1 MAVDIHWFLPATST
15 GSFTQRW
22 PYGPAPAQ
30 TFHPDLAIRID
41 GAFRAQPAVAV
52 ASGTLIVLPDAT
64 FKTCGVL
71 LIPTPEVTKALAA
84 DNIGEVV
91 FYLRTLDLADLV
103 TRFTPK
109 VTEKLPR
116 GVTKD
121 KQIQN
126 LKEGKVGIPVDS
138 GDEIALVAPELAGQD
153 DGLVQFEVIYGPRR
167 GSYVGILRAI
177 SYALRITD
185 ATNRVRRLDPMSFY
199 YRVKRGIGFQ
209 TRIAPAHAT
218 HPFWTTTALTRRG
231 LIELREEYDR
241 PFATSIDLTI
251 QPALPATV
259 TLQDALWAHHEV
271 AAPGTTGL
279 VDIEIEKPR
288 WQLTRLPTSGRSFA
302 SQSNQEEVPFH
313 FPVQSIYMTSTAH
326 ADSWFVP
333 NDAPLSFF
341 TGRNKVEPLIDG
353 IDAYKAM
360 VSFLKRVLHP
370 EQFAWLAGW
379 WGSHDFELIEK
390 DPSSTLIELVKTI
403 DAANADFRV
412 MLWEQTGR
420 RVNKKTIDTI
430 NALPNGNAMG
440 ILDGQTK
447 LVGSHHQ
454 KYMAIYLKPDDAVA
468 FCGGIDI
475 NPNRIDNPDH
485 SLKWAYHDTHA
496 QLQGPCVR
504 DVMRLFVERWNNHRE
519 VTQNPSKRVPDPIW
533 DIDETSGDCFVQ
545 VTRTMPRGTHP
556 SINQGSQ
563 GSFKGVRRAVQRAQH
578 YIYIE
583 DQYLVPYWG
592 HVPFDPAIDFPANPG
607 IMRDLLDALKRIK
620 FLLIVIPHNMLTPQ
634 MKYRRHEFLEALSRA
649 AGPDASKIHV
659 YYLKRKKPSKKPPDA
674 ANETEVEEEAMMT
687 RGDVHGT
694 RQAQARDDF
703 ADIMGGSGASGG
715 RGHADEIYVHTKAW
729 IVDDVYVKCGS
740 MNVNR
745 RGFTYDTEADF
756 HAVDGAV
763 TRGKRRTALAFK
775 LALFSEHTRLTPD
788 EVPDDPVDVIA
799 WWLERAGK
807 SGRVGKYDWTKDSG
821 PAGTGVDALLR
832 AQLDFEWQN
841 VIDPDGR

>member
-1 MAVDIHWFLPATST
+1 MAEDIHWFLPAVTT

-22 PYGPAPAQ
+22 PYGPGPS
-30 TFHPDLAIRID
+30 FHPDLAIQID
-41 GAFRAQPAVAV
+41 GTLRAFPACAP
-52 ASGTLIVLPDAT
+52 ASGTLIVLPDASL
-64 FKTCGVL
+64 KTCGVL

-91 FYLRTLDLADLV
+91 FFLRTLDLADLV

-109 VTEKLPR
+109 VTERLPR

-126 LKEGKVGIPVDS
+126 LKEGKLGIPVES
-138 GDEIALVAPELAGQD
+138 GDDIALVAPEIAGQD
-153 DGLVQFEVIYGPRR
+153 HGLVQFEVIYGPRR

-177 SYALRITD
+177 DYALRITNP
-185 ATNRVRRLDPMSFY
+185 ANRYRRLDPMSFY
-199 YRVKRGIGFQ
+199 YRVKRVGPGAQ
-209 TRIAPAHAT
+209 TRIGPTHAT
-218 HPFWTTTALTRRG
+218 HRFWTSTALTLRG

-241 PFATSIDLTI
+241 PFATTVELTI
-251 QPALPATV
+251 SSNAPANV
-259 TLQDALWAHHEV
+259 TLQDANWAHHEV

-279 VDIEIEKPR
+279 VDVAIRKLS
-288 WQLTRLPTSGRSFA
+288 WLLTRLPSSGRSFEV
-302 SQSNQEEVPFH
+302 QSNQEEVPFH
-313 FPVQSIYMTSTAH
+313 FPVQSIYMTPTAH

-341 TGRNKVEPLIDG
+341 TGRNKVQPLIDG

-360 VSFLKRVLHP
+360 VSFLKRVRHP
-370 EQFAWLAGW
+370 EQFAWLVGW
-379 WGSHDFELIEK
+379 WGSHDFEMIDK
-390 DPSSTLIELVKTI
+390 DSSSTLIELVKAI

-412 MLWEQTGR
+412 MLWDQTGR
-420 RVNKKTIDTI
+420 RVNKKTIDAI
-430 NALPNGNAMG
+430 NALPHGNAIG
-440 ILDGQTK
+440 ILDGQTA

-454 KYMAIYLKPDDAVA
+454 KYMAIYIKPDDAVA

-504 DVMRLFVERWNNHRE
+504 DVMRLFVERWNDHRS
-519 VTQNPSKRVPDPIW
+519 VVQNPSKKVPDPGWI
-533 DIDETSGDCFVQ
+533 IDEMAEDCFVQ
-545 VTRTMPRGTHP
+545 VTRTIPRGTHP
-556 SINQGSQ
+556 SINNGTQ
-563 GSFKGVRRAVQRAQH
+563 GSFKAVRRAVQRAQH

-592 HVPFDPAIDFPANPG
+592 HVPFDPAIDFPGNPG

-649 AGPDASKIHV
+649 AGADASKIHV

-687 RGDVHGT
+687 RGDVTAT

-807 SGRVGKYDWTKDSG
+807 SGRVGKYDWTKDKG
-821 PAGTGVDALLR
+821 PAGTGTDAHLRALLD
-832 AQLDFEWQN
+832 LDWQN